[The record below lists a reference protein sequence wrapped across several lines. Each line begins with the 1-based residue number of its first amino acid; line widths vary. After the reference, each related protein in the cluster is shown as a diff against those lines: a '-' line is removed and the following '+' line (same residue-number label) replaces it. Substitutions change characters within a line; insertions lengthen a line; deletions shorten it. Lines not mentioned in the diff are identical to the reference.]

1 MFGAIMLTVIRYR
14 VYRVGTQQRDYL
26 AEVKSRFDVL
36 VTIEAPFN
44 PVCSNDLEEQIAV
57 VYHLAIDI

>member
-1 MFGAIMLTVIRYR
+1 MLTVIRYR

-36 VTIEAPFN
+36 GTIEAT
-44 PVCSNDLEEQIAV
+44 SNFPL
-57 VYHLAIDI
+57 

>member
-1 MFGAIMLTVIRYR
+1 MLTVIRYR

-26 AEVKSRFDVL
+26 AEVKSRLDVL

-44 PVCSNDLEEQIAV
+44 IRL
-57 VYHLAIDI
+57 